1 MWAALVVAC
10 GGSEFSAIDGSV
22 QDAAHPDEGGEALDS
37 GPGPE
42 PTDGASDDSSVTS
55 DADVAD
61 SGEQRDANGAR
72 DAIAPDSGSQHDA
85 SVVDAGACTGLG
97 QCDSA
102 HPCPSSGVGHVT
114 CCTSIIVQPKQLCG
128 SCSTGLCPG

>member
-10 GGSEFSAIDGSV
+10 GGSEFSAIDGAA

-37 GPGPE
+37 GNAPPDA
-42 PTDGASDDSSVTS
+42 PSDDSSVAS

-61 SGEQRDANGAR
+61 SGDQRDASGER
-72 DAIAPDSGSQHDA
+72 DAVAPDSGSQHDA
-85 SVVDAGACTGLG
+85 SVGDAGACTGLG
-97 QCDSA
+97 QCDST

-114 CCTSIIVQPKQLCG
+114 CCPSIISVPKQLCG